1 MLCVYKKI
9 IHFSFFFHSSK
20 KPSQLLVRAGEWDT
34 RTENEH
40 FKHQER
46 QVTKIIKH
54 DKYYGGA
61 LFNDI
66 ALIVVNE
73 EFILK
78 DNVGTICLPPQSYIF
93 PSNQRCYASG
103 WGKDTF
109 GK

>member
-1 MLCVYKKI
+1 M
-9 IHFSFFFHSSK
+9 
-20 KPSQLLVRAGEWDT
+20 VRAGEWDT

-66 ALIVVNE
+66 ALIVVNK

-109 GK
+109 GKHHQFKQLSRLEAIER